1 MSKSKTIN
9 EDIDALFS
17 RPVILPRRSFLS
29 AGAAMS
35 AATLLGSTAAV
46 AKDAKSAGI
55 DSLPVTEKELGYM
68 KQAIDLMRRA
78 IFHIVDSS
86 FHSVYTGAI
95 SYSEETA
102 MTIVRVPWW

>member
-9 EDIDALFS
+9 ENIDALFS

-46 AKDAKSAGI
+46 AKDAKAAFAHFFG
-55 DSLPVTEKELGYM
+55 
-68 KQAIDLMRRA
+68 QATLA
-78 IFHIVDSS
+78 IAKS
-86 FHSVYTGAI
+86 
-95 SYSEETA
+95 
-102 MTIVRVPWW
+102 